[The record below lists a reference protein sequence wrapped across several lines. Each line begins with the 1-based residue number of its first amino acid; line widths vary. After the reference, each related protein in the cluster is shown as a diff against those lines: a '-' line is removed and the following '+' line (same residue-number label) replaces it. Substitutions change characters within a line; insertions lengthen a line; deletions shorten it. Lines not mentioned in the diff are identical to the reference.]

1 QSKRQEYDP
10 QYFKLLE
17 EMLLDI
23 THIVGYREI
32 AEQINFQIYNTLPIE
47 IEKYLLSHSKDIINE
62 DWRDMNKEQ
71 EIVRVAFCINRGI
84 VDVEIYL

>member
-1 QSKRQEYDP
+1 
-10 QYFKLLE
+10 
-17 EMLLDI
+17 MLLDI

-62 DWRDMNKEQ
+62 DWRGYK
-71 EIVRVAFCINRGI
+71 
-84 VDVEIYL
+84 